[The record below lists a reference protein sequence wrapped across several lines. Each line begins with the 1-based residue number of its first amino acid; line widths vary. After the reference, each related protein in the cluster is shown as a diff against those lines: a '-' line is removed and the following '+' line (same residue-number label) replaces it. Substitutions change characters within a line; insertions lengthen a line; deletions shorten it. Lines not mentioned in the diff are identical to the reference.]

1 MAFNGPSF
9 VHAQNLAPWDWK
21 KEKKPKHV
29 NLGPESQ
36 LSVNKVQRGPLLV
49 DGKRSLFVSNHSL
62 ESSKREQE
70 PLAVNKEIVIAQPA
84 RVLEDGK

>member
-36 LSVNKVQRGPLLV
+36 FSVNKVQRGPLLV
-49 DGKRSLFVSNHSL
+49 DGK
-62 ESSKREQE
+62 ESQLMSVGCIEATKPDLPTSRNLPVMPSKD
-70 PLAVNKEIVIAQPA
+70 AA
-84 RVLEDGK
+84 VLEDGK